1 MNQERILQVLLEP
14 VVTEKSTRLADQGNQ
29 AVFKVCR
36 DATKGE
42 IKAAVESLFGVQVLT
57 VNVVNLKGKIKRHG
71 RFHGKRNG
79 TRKAYVR
86 LSEDSRIEL
95 AVNP

>member
-14 VVTEKSTRLADQGNQ
+14 VVTEKSTRLTDQGNQ

-36 DATKGE
+36 DATKSE
-42 IKAAVESLFGVQVLT
+42 IKAAVESLFGVQVLA

>member
-1 MNQERILQVLLEP
+1 MKQERLLQILLEP
-14 VVTEKSTRLADQGNQ
+14 VVTEKSTYVAEAGNQ

-36 DATKGE
+36 DATKSE
-42 IKAAVESLFGVQVLT
+42 IKAAVESLFSVRVLD

-71 RFHGKRNG
+71 RFYGRRNG
-79 TRKAYVR
+79 SRKAYVR

-95 AVNP
+95 SVNP

>member
-1 MNQERILQVLLEP
+1 
-14 VVTEKSTRLADQGNQ
+14 
-29 AVFKVCR
+29 VFKVCR

-42 IKAAVESLFGVQVLT
+42 IKAAVESLFGVQVLA
-57 VNVVNLKGKIKRHG
+57 VNVVNLQGKMKRHG